1 MAYAN
6 IGTILAAPLA
16 ERSLQPSLFK
26 RIVNAMIESRMRQ
39 AQREIRAH
47 AHLLTGP
54 NPVLGGM
61 PRMTLQNDRQLPFNR

>member
-16 ERSLQPSLFK
+16 ERNTQPSLLK
-26 RIVNAMIESRMRQ
+26 RIMNAMIESRMRQ

-47 AHLLTGP
+47 AHLLRGP
-54 NPVLGGM
+54 DPVLGEM
-61 PRMTLQNDRQLPFNR
+61 PKMTLQNDAQLPFIR

>member
-16 ERSLQPSLFK
+16 ERIMQPSLFK
-26 RIVNAMIESRMRQ
+26 RIINAMIESRMRQ

-47 AHLLTGP
+47 AHLLREP
-54 NPVLGGM
+54 DSILGGM
-61 PRMTLQNDRQLPFNR
+61 PRMTLQNDGQLPFIR

>member
-16 ERSLQPSLFK
+16 ERDSRPSLFT
-26 RIVNAMIESRMRQ
+26 RIVTAMTESRMRQ

-47 AHLLTGP
+47 AHLVDGP
-54 NPVLGGM
+54 NPVLDGM
-61 PRMTLQNDRQLPFNR
+61 PKVTLLNDRQLPFIR

>member
-6 IGTILAAPLA
+6 VGTILSAPLA
-16 ERSLQPSLFK
+16 ERNLQPSLFK

-47 AHLLTGP
+47 AHLLRRTGP
-54 NPVLGGM
+54 VVGEM
-61 PRMTLQNDRQLPFNR
+61 SRVSLQNDGQLPFIR